1 MINKL
6 LYQIL
11 ASTLHGKIFKKLY
24 KSNKFKISAPTW
36 YEEFEWT
43 DGSYFVSDIQDF
55 FEYIIRKYETVTDN
69 PPIRIYVKIIENR
82 MTFKIKTRYYVKL
95 LTHGTMKSLGSI
107 KN

>member
-24 KSNKFKISAPTW
+24 KSNKFTW

>member
-11 ASTLHGKIFKKLY
+11 ASTLHGKIYKKLY
-24 KSNKFKISAPTW
+24 KSNKLTW

-95 LTHGTMKSLGSI
+95 LTHGAMKSLGSI